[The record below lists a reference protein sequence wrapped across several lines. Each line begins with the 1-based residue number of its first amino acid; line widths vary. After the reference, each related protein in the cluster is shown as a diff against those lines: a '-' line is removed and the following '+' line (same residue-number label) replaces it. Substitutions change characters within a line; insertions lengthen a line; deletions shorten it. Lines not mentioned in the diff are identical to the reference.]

1 MYIALVGIV
10 MNRVLAGVPCYRFFM
25 RGVVKISAGSAWVC
39 VDLRGLAWISL
50 DVSGFTSICIELRGQ
65 LRRWRG
71 CAWIRKDASR
81 NEIESPTRPDA
92 RWASAQATIQ
102 YRRQP
107 RLMRVA

>member
-50 DVSGFTSICIELRGQ
+50 DVSGFTSICIELRRE

-71 CAWIRKDASR
+71 CAWNRKDASR
-81 NEIESPTRPDA
+81 N
-92 RWASAQATIQ
+92 
-102 YRRQP
+102 
-107 RLMRVA
+107 

>member
-50 DVSGFTSICIELRGQ
+50 DVSGFASICIELRG
-65 LRRWRG
+65 
-71 CAWIRKDASR
+71 
-81 NEIESPTRPDA
+81 
-92 RWASAQATIQ
+92 
-102 YRRQP
+102 
-107 RLMRVA
+107 